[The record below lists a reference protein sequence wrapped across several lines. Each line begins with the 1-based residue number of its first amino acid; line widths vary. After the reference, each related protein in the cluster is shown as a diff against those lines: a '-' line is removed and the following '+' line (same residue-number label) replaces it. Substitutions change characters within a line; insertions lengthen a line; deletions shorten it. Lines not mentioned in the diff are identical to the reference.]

1 MMLESVTKKLTDKE
15 IRIIKSALKQADERE
30 LLKKLKNKQIL
41 IREKLKYE

>member
-1 MMLESVTKKLTDKE
+1 MFESVTKKLTDKE
-15 IRIIKSALKQADERE
+15 IRIIKSALKQADEME